1 MKSILKFT
9 LLSLVVYT
17 NTSFAQNIL
26 NPSFDSV
33 YFGGI
38 DRVFEWITSDGVMMY
53 SGFYND
59 TVPALSPNTFYDA
72 TGFQFS
78 ELLWNTNQV
87 DSTPWSSLAIE
98 VFARPKI
105 YQANGNHFESFVIN
119 GNHFYTDNNGY
130 LDLSRCGIPFP
141 HRPASLNGY
150 YRFTD
155 STTTGNNFGK
165 CIILLSKWN
174 ATLQQRDTIAF
185 TNSSNDLNP
194 TASWKTFSIPLNYT
208 STLIPDSIMVAFFGN
223 VQPQNP
229 SSLKLDELWFTYG
242 GIGFEEQNQNFQIQ
256 FAPNPACDFIRF
268 IGSIEGFKHCKFYNQ
283 SGALIT
289 EKAFSNPLS
298 ISEIPAGEYILELSG
313 NTSETKT
320 FKLSVLRD

>member
-1 MKSILKFT
+1 MKCTLKIILT
-9 LLSLVVYT
+9 SLVILS
-17 NTSFAQNIL
+17 NTSVAQNIL

-59 TVPALSPNTFYDA
+59 TVPPLSPNTFYDA

-105 YQANGNHFESFVIN
+105 YQTNGNHFESFVIN
-119 GNHFYTDNNGY
+119 GNHFYTDSDGY

-141 HRPASLNGY
+141 HRPAALNGY

-155 STTTGNNFGK
+155 STATGSNFGK

-185 TNSSNDLNP
+185 TNSSTNLNP
-194 TASWKTFSIPLNYT
+194 TASWKTFNIPLNYS

-242 GIGFEEQNQNFQIQ
+242 GIGFEEPNQNTQIQ
-256 FAPNPACDFIRF
+256 IAPNPAYDFVRF
-268 IGSIEGFKHCKFYNQ
+268 FGRINGFTQCKFYSQ
-283 SGALIT
+283 TGAFLV
-289 EKAFSNPLS
+289 EKAFSNPLG
-298 ISEIPAGEYILELSG
+298 ISEIPAGEYILELIS
-313 NTSETKT
+313 NTSETKI
-320 FKLSVLRD
+320 FKLNVLRD